1 MMAPVSKSSH
11 NKGGRVKPCTDE
23 EILHEYFRLIK
34 TKDMYGLLDL
44 FTDDAVIYE
53 PFSKSEDGK
62 GGLQGK
68 SAIEPFLNVSMMA
81 NDGLK
86 VDIDVEKSKLRRDND
101 INKVIAYVTFE
112 RGGKVKAGFTFELT
126 SEENYN
132 SQKQKKIQSL
142 RIQFVE

>member
-1 MMAPVSKSSH
+1 
-11 NKGGRVKPCTDE
+11 
-23 EILHEYFRLIK
+23 
-34 TKDMYGLLDL
+34 
-44 FTDDAVIYE
+44 
-53 PFSKSEDGK
+53 
-62 GGLQGK
+62 
-68 SAIEPFLNVSMMA
+68 MMA

-86 VDIDVEKSKLRRDND
+86 VDIEVEKSKLRRDND